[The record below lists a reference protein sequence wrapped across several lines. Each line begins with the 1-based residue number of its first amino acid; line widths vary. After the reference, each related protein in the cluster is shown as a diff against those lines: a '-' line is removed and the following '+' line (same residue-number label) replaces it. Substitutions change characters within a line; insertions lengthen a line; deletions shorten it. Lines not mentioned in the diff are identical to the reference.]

1 MIKLSNLPQKI
12 FEVAKRYEQ
21 KGENLEVF
29 PAKFF
34 IDGQLYYY
42 FHYNPSQK
50 ELIIK
55 ENGEVP
61 PVHSIEKV
69 FCYANGFNASIHAMA
84 TIGEKW
90 RKSGMGRKYARLKRL
105 LSKVEKFI
113 ESGPED
119 VRWAFTSFQKVPDV
133 IIKHQKVIE
142 RSVNQA
148 RRETVEMR
156 KREIVTED
164 DYKRMRG
171 YQEDTARSGFWQ
183 TDIQF
188 KTAADREKV
197 MDYLSSI
204 KSITNWKAW
213 WYYLQLKP
221 YQKMM
226 YTKEKNPKEYEEM
239 QELSE
244 EIFEDVPIEE
254 NPEVL
259 DLIKNLRNPR

>member
-1 MIKLSNLPQKI
+1 
-12 FEVAKRYEQ
+12 
-21 KGENLEVF
+21 
-29 PAKFF
+29 
-34 IDGQLYYY
+34 
-42 FHYNPSQK
+42 
-50 ELIIK
+50 LIIG
-55 ENGEVP
+55 ESGEVP
-61 PVHSIEKV
+61 SIDEAKKPFLYGNGINTSVHALS
-69 FCYANGFNASIHAMA
+69 

-90 RKSGMGRKYARLKRL
+90 RKSGMGRNYTGLKRL
-105 LSKVEKFI
+105 LSKLEKVI
-113 ESGPED
+113 ENGPED
-119 VRWAFTSFQKVPDV
+119 VKQAFISFQKVPDV

-142 RSVNQA
+142 KSVNEA
-148 RRETVEMR
+148 RQLTIDTRN
-156 KREIVTED
+156 REIVTVD
-164 DYKRMRG
+164 DYKKMRG
-171 YQEDTARSGFWQ
+171 YQEDMVRSAYWQ
-183 TDIQF
+183 NDVQF

-213 WYYLQLKP
+213 WYYFQLKP

-259 DLIKNLRNPR
+259 DLIKNLRSPR

>member
-1 MIKLSNLPQKI
+1 MIKLKNLPQNI
-12 FEVAKRYEQ
+12 FEVAKSYEQ
-21 KGENLEVF
+21 KGENMEVF
-29 PAKFF
+29 PAKLH
-34 IDGQLYYY
+34 IEGKYYYY
-42 FHYNPSQK
+42 FAFTPSPYELVIGEKGDVPTVDEVKKAFLLGNGYNTSVIQ
-50 ELIIK
+50 L
-55 ENGEVP
+55 
-61 PVHSIEKV
+61 S
-69 FCYANGFNASIHAMA
+69 

-90 RKSGMGRKYARLKRL
+90 RKSGMGRNYARLKRL

-119 VRWAFTSFQKVPDV
+119 VKRAFTSFQKVPDV

-259 DLIKNLRNPR
+259 DLIKNLRSPR